1 MSRSSK
7 GFLLS
12 DVGGVKECLQYVCRT
27 NSARLVAILVNG
39 QAWSK
44 FSHLS
49 TAAEKCAKWR
59 RNGVPVG
66 LIKKGLEA
74 LLIDARCEPRG
85 A

>member
-44 FSHLS
+44 FSHFS
-49 TAAEKCAKWR
+49 ACWS
-59 RNGVPVG
+59 GPG
-66 LIKKGLEA
+66 LIRDLVRA
-74 LLIDARCEPRG
+74 CARNSNRPRRTET
-85 A
+85 